1 MATENAQAIYP
12 MPLGAGFDALGK
24 LTDTVSYL
32 RPIVE
37 TKANI
42 SAKYEL
48 GTSTFNF
55 VANHTGSYKD
65 SGGTASALPRDV
77 GTQETYDL
85 HYNLSLENVSEDL
98 AESAVW
104 VSIYNATDE
113 DPPFA
118 RLDLNYD
125 PYTHNPFGRIIKV
138 GVRHKF

>member
-1 MATENAQAIYP
+1 MTSYDVGSSDLNDS
-12 MPLGAGFDALGK
+12 FDALGK
-24 LTDTVSYL
+24 LNDTISYL
-32 RPIVE
+32 RPVIE
-37 TKANI
+37 EKWQLNSGYSLEAH
-42 SAKYEL
+42 
-48 GTSTFNF
+48 TFNA
-55 VANHTGSYKD
+55 VLNLTGSYQD
-65 SGGTASALPRDV
+65 SVDATAGSPLRDV
-77 GTQETYDL
+77 EEHTTLDL
-85 HYNLSLENVSEDL
+85 HYNLNLGSMNQDL